1 MPLALLIVFFVV
13 STTIAYSPLHSRL
26 TLASNKAST
35 LNPLFANKKYSQ
47 ERRKKMGLGEGDGEE
62 YDLDVALS
70 QNTDSTISKVI
81 AGSFILTIFALLYVG
96 IIQPA
101 LNPVEGVCNPML
113 TQGRC

>member
-1 MPLALLIVFFVV
+1 MTPVILIVFCVLLTA
-13 STTIAYSPLHSRL
+13 TTAYSPAHSRL
-26 TLASNKAST
+26 ILASRTART
-35 LNPLFANKKYSQ
+35 LPVFGSRKYSEQ
-47 ERRKKMGLGEGDGEE
+47 RRKKMGLGDGDDEE

-70 QNTDSTISKVI
+70 QNTDSTITKVI

-101 LNPVEGVCNPML
+101 LNPVEGVCNPIL